1 MAVGRQLTGILI
13 RGKARLFHSVARSM
27 ASWRS
32 KKREAAPK
40 SSLEWP
46 PSRGQSPYFQS
57 HLMNEERLINIE
69 AKITFQE
76 DLIEELNKTVYQQQ
90 QKLDRLEAIC
100 EALARHIQSLA
111 EEGNESKPA
120 NERPPH
126 Y

>member
-1 MAVGRQLTGILI
+1 
-13 RGKARLFHSVARSM
+13 
-27 ASWRS
+27 
-32 KKREAAPK
+32 
-40 SSLEWP
+40 
-46 PSRGQSPYFQS
+46 
-57 HLMNEERLINIE
+57 MNEERLVNIE

-100 EALARHIQSLA
+100 EALARHIQALA
-111 EEGNESKPA
+111 EEGNEGKPA

>member
-1 MAVGRQLTGILI
+1 MIE
-13 RGKARLFHSVARSM
+13 KRLV
-27 ASWRS
+27 
-32 KKREAAPK
+32 
-40 SSLEWP
+40 
-46 PSRGQSPYFQS
+46 
-57 HLMNEERLINIE
+57 NIE

-90 QKLDRLEAIC
+90 QRLDRLEAIC